1 MSICVMF
8 QIGTERLMN
17 VLFPIW
23 SMQENSKR
31 FHAVFLLFSLCSN
44 CYLIWLLY
52 DMSRG
57 VNKMVM
63 CTPADVSALGGN
75 ENFSKS
81 IFRSLL
87 FLVVLEMVGW
97 IPIVYLSAIIQKL
110 QLSPVTGTY
119 LSAAFT
125 TISSCI
131 TADLFRDAIN
141 AILVDVGI
149 KNGGNRQANTT
160 NSVVVVPINGN
171 LISRE

>member
-1 MSICVMF
+1 
-8 QIGTERLMN
+8 
-17 VLFPIW
+17 
-23 SMQENSKR
+23 
-31 FHAVFLLFSLCSN
+31 
-44 CYLIWLLY
+44 
-52 DMSRG
+52 
-57 VNKMVM
+57 
-63 CTPADVSALGGN
+63 N

-87 FLVVLEMVGW
+87 FLVGLEMVGW
-97 IPIVYLSAIIQKL
+97 FPIVYLSAIIQKL

-131 TADLFRDAIN
+131 TASANAPSLYYFSDLFRDAIN

-160 NSVVVVPINGN
+160 NSVVVVPRNGN